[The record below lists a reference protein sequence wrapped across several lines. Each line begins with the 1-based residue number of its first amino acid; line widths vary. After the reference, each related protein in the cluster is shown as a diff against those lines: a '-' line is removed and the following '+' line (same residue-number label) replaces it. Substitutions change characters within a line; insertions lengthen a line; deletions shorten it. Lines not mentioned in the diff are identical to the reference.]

1 VRLLKRVTRSSAFQA
16 LICWLAANYI
26 RLVYATGRWREE
38 GREPAHELMRGGR
51 PFIAAFWHGR
61 LLMAP
66 TGWRSRAPLSVMIS
80 QHRDGEMIARTVQH
94 FGVTAV
100 RGSTTRG
107 GSKALRELLLAVKTG
122 HNVAITP
129 DGPRGPRMRAQSGIV
144 LLARLSGAPIVPATY
159 AVSRRKLATSWDRF
173 VIALPFSRGLYL
185 WGPPIHVAR
194 DADDEA
200 LEKARLDLENSLNQL
215 TETADRRMGVE
226 PVIPAEP
233 VGPAEAAA
241 T

>member
-1 VRLLKRVTRSSAFQA
+1 MLKRLTRSSAIQA
-16 LICWLAANYI
+16 LLCWLAANYI
-26 RLVYATGRWREE
+26 RFVYVTSRWREE
-38 GREPAHELMRGGR
+38 GREPANELMQNGR
-51 PFIAAFWHGR
+51 PYIAAFWHGR

-80 QHRDGEMIARTVQH
+80 QHRDGEMIARTVHH
-94 FGVTAV
+94 FGVHTV

-107 GSKALRELLLAVKTG
+107 GSKALREMLVAVSNG
-122 HNVAITP
+122 RNVAITP

-159 AVSRRKLATSWDRF
+159 AVSRRKLASSWDRF

-185 WGPPIHVAR
+185 WGTPIHVAG
-194 DADDEA
+194 DADDDA
-200 LEKARLDLENSLNQL
+200 LEAARMDLENSLNAL

-226 PVIPAEP
+226 PVM
-233 VGPAEAAA
+233 PAEAAA

>member
-1 VRLLKRVTRSSAFQA
+1 MLKRLTRSSAFQA
-16 LICWLAANYI
+16 LLSWLAANYI
-26 RLVYATGRWREE
+26 RFVYVTSRWREE
-38 GREPAHELMRGGR
+38 GRAPANELMQSGR
-51 PFIAAFWHGR
+51 PYIAAFWHGR

-80 QHRDGEMIARTVQH
+80 QHRDGEMIARTVHH
-94 FGVTAV
+94 FGVHTV

-107 GSKALRELLLAVKTG
+107 GSKALRELLVVVRNG
-122 HNVAITP
+122 RNVAITP

-159 AVSRRKLATSWDRF
+159 AVSRRKIASSWDRF

-185 WGPPIHVAR
+185 WGAPIHVAR
-194 DADDEA
+194 DADDDA
-200 LEKARLDLENSLNQL
+200 LETARMDLEISLNAL
-215 TETADRRMGVE
+215 TESADRRMGVE
-226 PVIPAEP
+226 PVM
-233 VGPAEAAA
+233 PAEAAA

>member
-1 VRLLKRVTRSSAFQA
+1 MKRIIRSSALQA
-16 LICWLAANYI
+16 PLCWLAANYI
-26 RLVYATGRWREE
+26 RFVYVTSRWREE
-38 GREPAHELMRGGR
+38 GREPAHELTRGGR
-51 PFIAAFWHGR
+51 PYIAAFWHGR

-66 TGWRSRAPLSVMIS
+66 TGWHSRAPVSVMIS
-80 QHRDGEMIARTVQH
+80 QHRDGEMIARTMH
-94 FGVTAV
+94 HCGVSTV

-107 GSKALRELLLAVKTG
+107 GSKALRELLLAVKNG
-122 HNVAITP
+122 RNVAITP

-159 AVSRRKLATSWDRF
+159 AVSRRKLASSWDRF

-185 WGPPIHVAR
+185 WGAPIHVAR
-194 DADDEA
+194 DADDDA
-200 LEKARLDLENSLNQL
+200 LEAARMDLEISLNEL

-226 PVIPAEP
+226 PVIPAE
-233 VGPAEAAA
+233 ASA